1 MSRQTSIDVLRAMA
15 IAIMVTVHFIENLSG
30 LYGDGERM
38 ILGVDYGW
46 WLPTGFAAPTFALLS
61 GMSYRLWSVVQK
73 EKGYTD
79 EMISKRTI
87 RRGLFLIGLG
97 FMFNVLVW
105 LPEDV
110 FNWDILTLI
119 GFALLALSVVRQMP
133 EKIVIL
139 SAGLVIAISPILRV
153 MADYPAFWQA
163 YYFDYDFTISDVL
176 LGWLVVGYFP
186 VFPWLALP
194 MIGYVLA
201 RFLFVE
207 SRKIQ
212 KIQICGFAVIS
223 IVISYALMMAW
234 SLMPICITGGSSRG
248 WSMFPPSIP
257 YLLGTLGTSIVVLMV
272 VQRVLNKDAE
282 RWKMYIQYISPLSRY
297 SLSIYL
303 LHHIVHLWPLWLY
316 GKTVLGDTTGLWQVA
331 MPPVF
336 SLAFAVGFL
345 FLITVLFHWVYQHQ
359 IPTIETFMRWVCD

>member
-1 MSRQTSIDVLRAMA
+1 MA

-133 EKIVIL
+133 ENITIL
-139 SAGLVIAISPILRV
+139 SAGLAIAISPILRV

-201 RFLFVE
+201 
-207 SRKIQ
+207 Q
-212 KIQICGFAVIS
+212 
-223 IVISYALMMAW
+223 
-234 SLMPICITGGSSRG
+234 
-248 WSMFPPSIP
+248 
-257 YLLGTLGTSIVVLMV
+257 
-272 VQRVLNKDAE
+272 
-282 RWKMYIQYISPLSRY
+282 
-297 SLSIYL
+297 
-303 LHHIVHLWPLWLY
+303 HLY
-316 GKTVLGDTTGLWQVA
+316 
-331 MPPVF
+331 
-336 SLAFAVGFL
+336 
-345 FLITVLFHWVYQHQ
+345 
-359 IPTIETFMRWVCD
+359 